1 MKKSYPLVAK
11 IDEATGL
18 KPKAKVKLR
27 GVDIGYVDNIYL
39 KDRDVYLTLNIDE
52 GVKIPKD
59 STISLSQDS
68 LLGGKF
74 IDIEPSGSDELL
86 KPNMLLTKERR
97 SSSIEEA
104 STSADEAF
112 REIKT
117 FWLEDL
123 RRMVI
128 GIGGRVKGP
137 IIRRQELLIPNFKG
151 VHRTY

>member
-1 MKKSYPLVAK
+1 LKKSYPLVAK

-74 IDIEPSGSDELL
+74 IDIEPSSSDELL

-112 REIKT
+112 REIK
-117 FWLEDL
+117 LLVRDL
-123 RRMVI
+123 RDVMDS
-128 GIGGRVKGP
+128 GGKVNIEQTLSNLKEFP
-137 IIRRQELLIPNFKG
+137 TLLASTIEG
-151 VHRTY
+151 